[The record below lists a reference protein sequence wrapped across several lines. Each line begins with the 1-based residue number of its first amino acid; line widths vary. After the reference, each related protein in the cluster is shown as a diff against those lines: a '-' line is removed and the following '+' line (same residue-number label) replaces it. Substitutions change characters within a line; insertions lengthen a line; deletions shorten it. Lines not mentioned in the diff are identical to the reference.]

1 MKNRG
6 KETLI
11 YFIGTIMLSI
21 LNFII
26 SILYG
31 NMFTTNDF
39 GVYSLVY
46 SSYALISQLL
56 IGWVSQSII
65 RFYKKNNDKTLKSSI
80 YTFHIIASFL
90 LIILFNIIIIFA
102 GFKGEEKILYILFTI
117 TYFFESFILITNT
130 LLRSENNSKQYS
142 KNVVLNGFLKIISLL
157 VLYYIFGFTTVI
169 IIVISLLLSEI
180 IQTLYLTY
188 KYKLYNYISF
198 KSIDKTLLIEMF
210 KYGYPLI
217 GVSITSW
224 VLNVSDRFIIKL
236 FYNNS
241 EVGIYSYSYTIA
253 NSIIMLV
260 IQFIMLGAYPN
271 IINTWENNGKK
282 ETIDLIKNYLNVYLL
297 IVVPMC
303 IGFVA
308 LGSEFFRI
316 VINKTY
322 YSGYITFIITAIG
335 IALLG
340 LSQYTNKIFEL
351 HKKTKTILWLNIMAA
366 VINIILNFIFIPIY
380 GPYFGAVTTGV
391 SFIIYI
397 IISALLGKKYLKLEI
412 DIKKTSIITISSII
426 MFLVICIYKS
436 VIGVNSIY
444 SFGVIVLLGIMIY
457 FYIILKFD
465 VINIKE
471 LWRIFKNDKK

>member
-1 MKNRG
+1 
-6 KETLI
+6 
-11 YFIGTIMLSI
+11 
-21 LNFII
+21 
-26 SILYG
+26 
-31 NMFTTNDF
+31 
-39 GVYSLVY
+39 
-46 SSYALISQLL
+46 
-56 IGWVSQSII
+56 
-65 RFYKKNNDKTLKSSI
+65 
-80 YTFHIIASFL
+80 
-90 LIILFNIIIIFA
+90 
-102 GFKGEEKILYILFTI
+102 
-117 TYFFESFILITNT
+117 
-130 LLRSENNSKQYS
+130 
-142 KNVVLNGFLKIISLL
+142 
-157 VLYYIFGFTTVI
+157 
-169 IIVISLLLSEI
+169 
-180 IQTLYLTY
+180 
-188 KYKLYNYISF
+188 
-198 KSIDKTLLIEMF
+198 
-210 KYGYPLI
+210 
-217 GVSITSW
+217 
-224 VLNVSDRFIIKL
+224 
-236 FYNNS
+236 
-241 EVGIYSYSYTIA
+241 
-253 NSIIMLV
+253 
-260 IQFIMLGAYPN
+260 
-271 IINTWENNGKK
+271 
-282 ETIDLIKNYLNVYLL
+282 
-297 IVVPMC
+297 MC
-303 IGFVA
+303 FGFVA

-316 VINKTY
+316 VINETY